1 MAIPRFWREIPSRY
15 NLIGTECG
23 NCGKR
28 DFPPRIICTRC
39 HRKSVGKMKP
49 VSFEGTGEVVSFSVI
64 HNAPKAFEMQVP
76 YIMAIIEFE
85 EGVRATGQIIDCEPE
100 DVKIGLKVSST
111 FRKIGEDGKSGVIY
125 YGYKFKSASIN

>member
-23 NCGKR
+23 SCGR
-28 DFPPRIICTRC
+28 RYFPPRIICPQC
-39 HRKSVGKMKP
+39 HRKSVGKMKD
-49 VSFEGTGEVVSFSVI
+49 VRFEGTGEVLTYSII

-76 YIMAIIEFE
+76 YIIAIIELE
-85 EGVRATGQIIDCEPE
+85 EGVRATGQIIDCDPK
-100 DVKIGLKVSST
+100 DIKIGMKVKPS

-125 YGYKFKSASIN
+125 YGYKFKPA